1 MTVNIFDLDAV
12 HGSEDLSVGER
23 IKLLI
28 SEFSLG
34 IDKFNAK
41 HFNKS
46 IHVVD
51 FQNLPARLKA
61 KNNYFKVS
69 FKHIPSPVFF
79 NPKVTTFN
87 DYVHLI
93 LQGIGALKL
102 ANTQAEDLY
111 RGLKTL
117 AAKGQVV
124 HSIRNSQLV
133 VTLNQLR
140 DQVQEK
146 ITDTKT
152 YNRPVQ
158 DHYKNWEEFDQ
169 IGKMFNAE
177 VGTLQSR
184 DTEILAKNMDNC
196 ISVLRLVKDKVDR
209 SEIILNDIERT
220 NLNEAIQQMD
230 SNAKL
235 VGELLSY
242 IAELKAVFEQ
252 QIPQLLKM

>member
-1 MTVNIFDLDAV
+1 MDVDIFNLDAIQ
-12 HGSEDLSVGER
+12 GSEDLTVGER
-23 IKLLI
+23 IKLAMGEL
-28 SEFSLG
+28 SLG
-34 IDKFNAK
+34 VDKLNAK

-51 FQNLPARLKA
+51 FQNAPLKLKA

-69 FKHIPSPVFF
+69 FKHIPTPVFF
-79 NPKVTTFN
+79 NPKVTTFK

-124 HSIRNSQLV
+124 HAIRNSQLV

-140 DQVQEK
+140 DQVVEK
-146 ITDTKT
+146 VSDTKT
-152 YNRPVQ
+152 YDRPVQ
-158 DHYKNWEEFDQ
+158 DHYQNWEEFAE
-169 IGKMFNAE
+169 IGNMFNQE

-184 DTEILAKNMDNC
+184 DSEILAKNIDSC
-196 ISVLRLVKDKVDR
+196 VSILKLIKAKVDR

-220 NLNEAIQQMD
+220 NLNDAIKQMD
-230 SNAKL
+230 LSAKL
-235 VGELLSY
+235 VGEMLSY

-252 QIPQLLKM
+252 QTNQLLKM

>member
-1 MTVNIFDLDAV
+1 MVVDIFNLDAIQ
-12 HGSEDLSVGER
+12 GSEDLTVGER
-23 IKLLI
+23 IKLAMGEL
-28 SEFSLG
+28 SLG
-34 IDKFNAK
+34 VDKFNAK

-51 FQNLPARLKA
+51 FQNAPAVLKA

-79 NPKVTTFN
+79 NPKVTTFK

-133 VTLNQLR
+133 VTINQLR
-140 DQVQEK
+140 EQVQEK
-146 ITDTKT
+146 ISDTKT
-152 YNRPVQ
+152 FNRPVQ
-158 DHYKNWEEFDQ
+158 DHYKNWEEFDS
-169 IGKMFNAE
+169 IGKMFNQE
-177 VGTLQSR
+177 VETLLSR
-184 DTEILAKNMDNC
+184 DTEILTKNIDGC
-196 ISVLRLVKDKVDR
+196 VSILKLIKSKVDS
-209 SEIILNDIERT
+209 SEIILNDIERV
-220 NLNEAIQQMD
+220 NLNDGIKQMD
-230 SNAKL
+230 ETAKL
-235 VGELLSY
+235 VGELMTY

-252 QIPQLLKM
+252 QTNQLLKM